1 MSETVDR
8 PAAEPAAGPVSR
20 RPGRPRTNHDARRA
34 EIVDVAAHLFAQ
46 RGYHATSIGDLAEAT
61 GLQRGGLY
69 HYIGSKEN
77 VLFDIHERFI
87 EPLLEA
93 AREIE
98 ARQLPP
104 DQTVRA
110 LASALIHDIAD
121 YRDQVTVA
129 LHEWRTI
136 VASEDRERVARVRHA
151 RREFEE
157 VVARAMERGQAE
169 GMFAFERS
177 RLAVLGFLGMINYA
191 YQWYRP
197 DVPYEPDELA
207 AAFSDFFI
215 DGIRVR

>member
-1 MSETVDR
+1 VAETID
-8 PAAEPAAGPVSR
+8 EPAVGPVSR

-34 EIVDVAAHLFAQ
+34 EIVDIAARLFAQ
-46 RGYHATSIGDLAEAT
+46 RGYHATSIGELAEAT

-93 AREIE
+93 AHEIE

-110 LASALIHDIAD
+110 LASALVHDIAD

-136 VASEDRERVARVRHA
+136 VASEDRERVAKVRRA

-157 VVARAMERGQAE
+157 VVTRAMQRGKAE
-169 GMFAFERS
+169 GMFTLERP

-197 DVPYEPDELA
+197 DAAYGPDELA

>member
-1 MSETVDR
+1 MAELS
-8 PAAEPAAGPVSR
+8 AEPVAR

-34 EIVDVAAHLFAQ
+34 EIVDVAARLFAQ

-87 EPLLEA
+87 EPLLDA
-93 AREIE
+93 AHEIE

-110 LASALIHDIAD
+110 LAAALVHDIAD

-136 VASEDRERVARVRHA
+136 VASEDRERVARVRRA
-151 RREFEE
+151 RREFED
-157 VVARAMERGQAE
+157 VVARAMQRGLAD
-169 GMFAFERS
+169 GTFAFERP

-197 DVPYEPDELA
+197 DAPYEPDELA
-207 AAFSDFFI
+207 SAFSDFFI

>member
-1 MSETVDR
+1 
-8 PAAEPAAGPVSR
+8 
-20 RPGRPRTNHDARRA
+20 
-34 EIVDVAAHLFAQ
+34 
-46 RGYHATSIGDLAEAT
+46 
-61 GLQRGGLY
+61 
-69 HYIGSKEN
+69 

-98 ARQLPP
+98 ARDLPP
-104 DQTVRA
+104 DQTLRA
-110 LASALIHDIAD
+110 LAAALLHDIAD

-136 VASEDRERVARVRHA
+136 VASDDRERVARVRRA

-157 VVARAMERGQAE
+157 VVARAMERGAAD
-169 GMFAFERS
+169 GMFELERP

-197 DVPYEPDELA
+197 DASYGPDEVA
-207 AAFSDFFI
+207 SAFSDYFI

>member
-1 MSETVDR
+1 VAETVDQ
-8 PAAEPAAGPVSR
+8 PAGGPAAGSVSR

-98 ARQLPP
+98 ARELPP
-104 DQTVRA
+104 DQTIRELAAA
-110 LASALIHDIAD
+110 LVHDIAD

-136 VASEDRERVARVRHA
+136 VASEDRERVAKVRRA

-157 VVARAMERGQAE
+157 VVARAMQRGQAE
-169 GMFAFERS
+169 GMFAFERT

-197 DVPYEPDELA
+197 DAPYEPDELA

>member
-1 MSETVDR
+1 VSETVDAPS
-8 PAAEPAAGPVSR
+8 PAPAPR

-34 EIVDVAAHLFAQ
+34 EIVDVAARLFAQ
-46 RGYHATSIGDLAEAT
+46 RAI
-61 GLQRGGLY
+61 RP
-69 HYIGSKEN
+69 
-77 VLFDIHERFI
+77 F
-87 EPLLEA
+87 
-93 AREIE
+93 
-98 ARQLPP
+98 
-104 DQTVRA
+104 A

-136 VASEDRERVARVRHA
+136 VASDDRERVARVRRA
-151 RREFEE
+151 RREFEQ
-157 VVARAMERGQAE
+157 VVARAMQRGKAE
-169 GMFAFERS
+169 GMFAFEQP

-215 DGIRVR
+215 DGVRVR

>member
-1 MSETVDR
+1 VAETID
-8 PAAEPAAGPVSR
+8 EPAIGPLPR

-34 EIVDVAAHLFAQ
+34 EIVDIAAQLFAE

-98 ARQLPP
+98 ARELPP
-104 DQTVRA
+104 DETVRA
-110 LASALIHDIAD
+110 LAAALVHDIAD

-136 VASEDRERVARVRHA
+136 VASKDHERVAKVRRA
-151 RREFEE
+151 RGEFEA
-157 VVARAMERGQAE
+157 VVARAVQRGMERG
-169 GMFAFERS
+169 MFGVQRP
-177 RLAVLGFLGMINYA
+177 RLAVLGLLGMINYA

-197 DVPYEPDELA
+197 DSPYAPDEVA
-207 AAFSDFFI
+207 SAFSDFFI